1 MVGMRTSEEV
11 FEAYEEGAMLN
22 GYKGDR
28 GLELIE
34 RYANGEALSDD
45 ECQSMRAMMY
55 LISRYLQP
63 PRLRTD
69 FHWRGPKYFVE
80 ELWPKIKDRP
90 ELLNGQFGHGAVSP

>member
-1 MVGMRTSEEV
+1 MRKREEV
-11 FEAYEEGAMLN
+11 FAAVEEGIVHN
-22 GYKGDR
+22 EYKGDR

-45 ECQSMRAMMY
+45 ECQSMRAVMY

-63 PRLRTD
+63 PRLWAD
-69 FHWRGPKYFVE
+69 FRWRGPKYFVK
-80 ELWPKIKDRP
+80 ELWPKIKERP